1 MTDAELRISSDRKPG
16 RPEAGEADVL
26 EFGAAQETY
35 LHMVVRRFL
44 RHRLAV
50 VSLAVVLLLIV
61 CAVFAPAIA
70 PQDPYAITSV
80 FNGEPSAEHLL
91 GTDRVGRDVLSRL
104 IYGTRVSLS
113 VGFLTVAMSVVIGTV
128 LGLVSGYFGKAV
140 DMLIMRV
147 CDIFM
152 SFPQLMLILVVVS
165 IVGPSTRN
173 ITLVLGLL
181 GWPQVTRIVRGNVL
195 SIKQSDYMKACTAL
209 GFRVPRKLFRH
220 ILPNTLAPILVN
232 ATFGIAGNILLEA
245 GLSFLGLGVQPP
257 LASWGNMLTDAQ
269 SLTILTSQPWLWVP
283 PGVMIMLSVLSVNF
297 VGDGLRDAIDPK
309 SLS

>member
-1 MTDAELRISSDRKPG
+1 MAVAEQRLNGVPPEA
-16 RPEAGEADVL
+16 PEAGAEGL
-26 EFGAAQETY
+26 EFGATQETY

-44 RHRLAV
+44 KHKLAIAG
-50 VSLAVVLLLIV
+50 LAVVLLLII
-61 CAVFAPAIA
+61 CAVFAPVIA
-70 PQDPYAITSV
+70 PHDPYEITNT
-80 FNGEPSAEHLL
+80 FNGQPSAEHLL

-104 IYGTRVSLS
+104 IYGARVSLM
-113 VGFLTVAMSVVIGTV
+113 VGFLTVAISVVIGSI
-128 LGLVSGYFGKAV
+128 LGLVSGYFGGTV
-140 DMLIMRV
+140 DMTVMRV
-147 CDIFM
+147 CDVFM

-165 IVGPSTRN
+165 IVGPNTRN

-181 GWPQVTRIVRGNVL
+181 GWPQVTRLVRGNVL
-195 SIKQSDYMKACTAL
+195 TIKQSDYMRACTAL

-232 ATFGIAGNILLEA
+232 ATFGIASNILMEA

-257 LASWGNMLTDAQ
+257 IASWGNMLTDAQ

-283 PGVMIMLSVLSVNF
+283 PGLMIMLSVLAVNF

>member
-1 MTDAELRISSDRKPG
+1 MAVAEMKVPNAANAGGPEPDMSDSI
-16 RPEAGEADVL
+16 
-26 EFGAAQETY
+26 EFGTAQETY

-44 RHRLAV
+44 KHKLAIGGV
-50 VSLAVVLLLIV
+50 VVVLLLVIF
-61 CAVFAPAIA
+61 AVFAPVIS
-70 PQDPYAITSV
+70 PHDPNEITNS
-80 FNGEPSAEHLL
+80 FNAAPSAEHLL

-113 VGFLTVAMSVVIGTV
+113 VGFLTVVISVVIGTI
-128 LGLVSGYFGKAV
+128 LGLVSGYFGKTI
-140 DMLIMRV
+140 DMIIMRI

-165 IVGPSTRN
+165 IVGPNTRN

-181 GWPQVTRIVRGNVL
+181 GWPQVTRLVRGNVL
-195 SIKQSDYMKACTAL
+195 SLKESDYMKACTAL
-209 GFRVPRKLFRH
+209 GFHVPRKLFKH

-232 ATFGIAGNILLEA
+232 ATFGIASNILMEA

-257 LASWGNMLTDAQ
+257 KASWGNMLTDAQ

-283 PGVMIMLSVLSVNF
+283 PGIMIMLSVLAVNF